1 MMETGVN
8 ILTEFKN
15 CILTREKKTE
25 ECISILVVVVIFVN
39 DGRSIIDE
47 SHDINEALS
56 RKHRFM
62 YFFFISNED

>member
-15 CILTREKKTE
+15 CILTREKKNGRMHFNSRCCCYI
-25 ECISILVVVVIFVN
+25 CIN
-39 DGRSIIDE
+39 DGRSIIDG

-56 RKHRFM
+56 RKHRFI
-62 YFFFISNED
+62 YFFISNED